1 MLVVG
6 RVPLVDSS
14 RDGPIANSMKQ
25 VEIRDLKPLQMPAHS
40 APRPGL
46 QKLSDDDLLVAVR
59 TPKNRDYLTVNTRT
73 GYLHDGNGRAHVL
86 RRRAADP
93 NSNITPDM
101 TVPVLEYAP
110 DMSMF
115 PDLD

>member
-1 MLVVG
+1 
-6 RVPLVDSS
+6 
-14 RDGPIANSMKQ
+14 MKQ
-25 VEIRDLKPLQMPAHS
+25 VEIRDLRPLQTPAHS
-40 APRPGL
+40 VPRPRL
-46 QKLSDDDLLVAVR
+46 RRLSDDDLLAAVR

-73 GYLHDGNGRAHVL
+73 GYLHDGNGRAHEL

-101 TVPVLEYAP
+101 TVPVWEYTP